1 MEVLRKELS
10 TLKVEEKEKT
20 EQLTENKK
28 VLMEH
33 REKLQAIIETCKAL
47 HEGFDEKR
55 REVVIISYPAHLHTH
70 TLAHPTPDTCRC
82 EPRSR
87 RRSAS

>member
-1 MEVLRKELS
+1 MEVLREELS

-55 REVVIISYPAHLHTH
+55 REVVIRSYPAPAHLHTR
-70 TLAHPTPDTCRC
+70 TLAHPTPDT
-82 EPRSR
+82 
-87 RRSAS
+87 